1 MNNNFS
7 ENIKRIRRENNL
19 SQEQLAEEVGV
30 SRQAISKW
38 ESGAAYPEMN
48 KIVLLCEK
56 FNLNIDDLLNKD
68 IKEAKGEEE
77 SKKNINRYVDDFLK
91 FITDSLNMFIS
102 MTFKSKVK
110 CIVEQLV
117 IAALLTLTGVC
128 FYALIDR
135 VFYGIFSSLPDDF
148 YYSFNSIFESV
159 YLLSAVII
167 GLTVLIHIFKIRYLD
182 YYNIEKPIVTNDEAE
197 QATNYVEQDENAD
210 EGKENNR
217 INFTGRERKIIIRD
231 PKHSEY
237 KFINGLARLFV
248 RLFKFFLLLFAV
260 LLSLFLI
267 ADAAGLV
274 VSFVLIK
281 TGLLFVGLLLFSAS
295 LGVILCSLILGIVNF
310 VFNRKN
316 EKKRLIISSVS
327 SLIVLGISVGLLFV
341 STLQFKTVKGEK
353 ITETESFEMYE
364 NTYFIPDNVKYE
376 EKNIDNIELEYK
388 YIKGFSIRTF
398 QNENGEI
405 GLFVTDEPLEEIK
418 EYISCLKNKEWLNP
432 DSYLIDITV
441 YASKENIEKLK
452 KNEELEM
459 KKRQYPENY
468 TTVTDVYEYYE
479 S

>member
-1 MNNNFS
+1 MSNNFS
-7 ENIKRIRRENNL
+7 ENIKRIRKENNL
-19 SQEQLAEEVGV
+19 SQEQLAEEMGV

-68 IKEAKGEEE
+68 IKEAKSEEE

-110 CIVEQLV
+110 CIVEQII
-117 IAALLTLTGVC
+117 IAALLSLAGVC

-182 YYNIEKPIVTNDEAE
+182 YYNSTKKNPL
-197 QATNYVEQDENAD
+197 
-210 EGKENNR
+210 KENVSFAESDYSDFEVDNDSDNKQY
-217 INFTGRERKIIIRD
+217 IDFGENERKIIIRD

-237 KFINGLARLFV
+237 GFINGLAKLFIK
-248 RLFKFFLLLFAV
+248 LFKAFLLILAVVLSFA
-260 LLSLFLI
+260 FI
-267 ADAAGLV
+267 ADIAGFV
-274 VSFVLIK
+274 FSFTLLK
-281 TGLLFVGLLLFSAS
+281 SGLLFVGLILCSAS
-295 LGVILCSLILGIVNF
+295 LGVIIGGLILAIINF
-310 VFNRKN
+310 IFNRRN
-316 EKKRLIISSVS
+316 DKKKLVISFLVS
-327 SLIVLGISVGLLFV
+327 LVVLGIGVGLLFV
-341 STLQFKTVKGEK
+341 SSLQFKTVTGEK
-353 ITETESFEMYE
+353 TTVKDTFEMYD
-364 NTYFIPDNVKYE
+364 NSYLIPDDVEYI
-376 EKNIDNIELEYK
+376 EKNTDNIELEYK
-388 YIKGFSIRTF
+388 FVKGFKVSTY

-405 GLFVTDEPLEEIK
+405 GLYITDEPLEEIR
-418 EYISCLKNKEWLNP
+418 EYILYLNNKEILKP
-432 DSYLIDITV
+432 ESYMIDLTV

-452 KNEELEM
+452 NNKKEEE
-459 KKRQYPENY
+459 KRRGFEDY
-468 TTVTDVYEYYE
+468 TVVTGVYDIGG
-479 S
+479 